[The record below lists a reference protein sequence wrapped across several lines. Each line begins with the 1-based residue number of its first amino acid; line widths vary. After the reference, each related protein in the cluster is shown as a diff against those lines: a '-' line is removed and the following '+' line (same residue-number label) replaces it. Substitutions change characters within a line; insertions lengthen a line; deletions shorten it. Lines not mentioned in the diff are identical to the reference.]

1 MKKIKLILKNDMYP
15 FKFYIFINYS
25 DKNEIKQNI
34 KYQKGYEIHKETIEE
49 QINLSN
55 LVTSTAITFYHET
68 ILGIILPYTKNTI
81 DRFDSL
87 NHELYHLVSK
97 AGKAIGLV
105 QSEDSEEFYAYLQ
118 GWLTKKIYTKLL

>member
-1 MKKIKLILKNDMYP
+1 MNKIKLVLKNDMYP

-25 DKNEIKQNI
+25 DKNEIKKSI
-34 KYQKGYEIHKETIEE
+34 KYKKGFEVHKEFIES
-49 QINLSN
+49 QINTAN
-55 LVTSTAITFYHET
+55 FATSTAVTFYHET

-97 AGKAIGLV
+97 AGKSIYLI

-118 GWLTKKIYTKLL
+118 GWLTKKIYPKLL